1 MFTTTP
7 FNTCFMTELPATMKV
22 AFVRR
27 TGPADSISTG
37 RWPVPECGPA
47 DVLIKASALAVN
59 HVDLFVRS
67 GAYQTPLPMPF
78 VIGRDCVGRVVAA
91 GCGVDDFSVGDFVWC
106 NSLGYEGRQ
115 GSFSEYVL
123 APADRVYALPAGVDP
138 QRAVAALHTGA
149 AAWLGLFR
157 EGRLQSGDT
166 VFIAG
171 AAGGVGSAAVQM
183 ARATG
188 ARVLAT
194 AAAADARW
202 VASLGAEHV
211 LDYRDPDLT
220 ARLLDL
226 AAGAVDVYWDQSGR
240 HDFDQALQM
249 LASGGR
255 IIVSAGLDAVPA
267 LPVGKLYTR
276 DASLRGFALSNAS
289 KKDLARAARTVNAH
303 LESGRLEVRIAKT
316 LTLEEAA
323 QAHRLLET
331 DGQSRLRGRIVV
343 LP

>member
-1 MFTTTP
+1 MFKSFVSNVFHMP
-7 FNTCFMTELPATMKV
+7 KLPASMKV
-22 AFVRR
+22 AFVRE
-27 TGPADSISTG
+27 TGPAANIQIG

-67 GAYQTPLPMPF
+67 GAYRTPLPMPF
-78 VIGRDCVGRVVAA
+78 VIGRDCVGQVAST
-91 GCGVDDFSVGDFVWC
+91 GSGVEGFSVGDFVWC
-106 NSLGYEGRQ
+106 NSLGHEGRQ
-115 GSFSEYVL
+115 GSFSEYVQ
-123 APADRVYALPAGVDP
+123 APADRVYPLPAGVDP
-138 QRAVAALHTGA
+138 QRAVAVLHTGA
-149 AAWLGLFR
+149 AAWLGLVR
-157 EGRLQSGDT
+157 EGRLQGGDT

-171 AAGGVGSAAVQM
+171 AAGGVGGAAVQM
-183 ARATG
+183 ARAIG

-194 AAAADARW
+194 ASAEDAHW

-226 AAGAVDVYWDQSGR
+226 AAGRVDIYWDQSGR
-240 HDFDQALQM
+240 HDFNQALQM
-249 LASGGR
+249 LAPGGR
-255 IIVSAGLDAVPA
+255 VIVSAGLDATPA
-267 LPVGKLYTR
+267 LPIGELYTR

-289 KKDLARAARTVNAH
+289 KKDLARAARTINAH

-316 LTLEEAA
+316 LPLDEAA
-323 QAHRLLET
+323 QAHRLLEA
-331 DGQSRLRGRIVV
+331 GSLSKLRGRVVV